1 MARVVRVVATD
12 TPLADP
18 AELAVWL
25 RVPADDPRLL
35 VTLRS
40 ASRRFRGAVGHEV
53 NLVEDDVVTLDGNG
67 RESLLLPVWPTV
79 AVTKVVLDGAE
90 LTVDTDYS
98 WSEAG
103 ILRRLGCQ
111 VWPNRLRCL
120 KVTYSHGW
128 AEIPSDISDAVIE
141 QARAAYRSEPGVK
154 SKAVGGQSVTF
165 ETGVTTEWS
174 KAVERHQVQ
183 TGSDT

>member
-1 MARVVRVVATD
+1 MRVVATD

-18 AELAVWL
+18 AELATWL
-25 RVPADDPRLL
+25 RVPADDPLL
-35 VTLRS
+35 LATLRS
-40 ASRRFRGAVGHEV
+40 ASRRFRGAVRHEV
-53 NLVEDDVVTLDGNG
+53 NLVEGDEVVLDGNG

-79 AVTKVVLDGAE
+79 AVTAVLLDDEE
-90 LTVDTDYS
+90 LVEGTDYS

-111 VWPNRLRCL
+111 VWPARLRCL

-128 AEIPSDISDAVIE
+128 AEIPEDISDAVIE
-141 QARAAYRSEPGVK
+141 QARAAFRSDPGVK

-165 ETGVTTEWS
+165 ETGVTGAWS
-174 KAVERHQVQ
+174 DAVKRHQVQ
-183 TGSDT
+183 TGSDA